1 MPDTFKGEE
10 IRVDYRTGVKIL
22 FSSSR
27 NNKPTDFSELSED
40 KWESD
45 PSKCPFEYGKESLN
59 KTIKLVGGDE
69 HSWKLKVIENKF
81 PLLAPKFDFVP
92 ENRFLKEEPSFGY
105 CEVIFETPLHNV
117 RFSQLKKED
126 YLRWLDAIIERENV
140 LYSRERIKYVYTFKN
155 EGPRSGAS
163 LSHAHS
169 QIMAFEDVSKTI
181 KEEQAKIRE
190 FFDKE
195 KACLYEYAIKQEKER
210 ILAENKTFIA
220 FAPFGSRMSAESV
233 IMPKRHI
240 NYVGLLSEEEKSD
253 FVDILSKVIKIND
266 QIFGK
271 LSYNLLFH
279 ELKSDDQFHFHV
291 EIYPRIITFASVEFA
306 GFNTNQIFPE
316 SYVKMFL
323 EKSNSG

>member
-1 MPDTFKGEE
+1 MSDTFREEE

-27 NNKPTDFSELSED
+27 NNKPSDFSQLSED

-45 PSKCPFEYGKESLN
+45 ASKCPFEYGKESLN

-69 HSWKLKVIENKF
+69 HSWKLKIIENKF

-92 ENRFLKEEPSFGY
+92 ENGFLKEEPAFGY
-105 CEVIFETPLHNV
+105 CEVIFETPLHNI
-117 RFSQLKKED
+117 RFSQLEKED

-181 KEEQAKIRE
+181 KEEQEKIRE

-195 KACLYEYAIKQEKER
+195 KECLYEYAIKQEKER
-210 ILAENKTFIA
+210 ILAENKTFVA

-240 NYVGLLSEEEKSD
+240 NYVGLLSDEEKSD
-253 FVDILSKVIKIND
+253 FVDILSKVIKVND
-266 QIFGK
+266 LIFGK

-279 ELKSDDQFHFHV
+279 ELKSDDMFHFHV
-291 EIYPRIITFASVEFA
+291 EIYPRLIIFASVEFA

-316 SYVKMFL
+316 SYVKTFL
-323 EKSNSG
+323 EKSNSY